1 MSYGWRVFQPVKRTR
16 AKAHGKTLQYVLEE
30 QSDRAWLC
38 KAGVAQMIVEAG
50 YIQITEALLGYGKE
64 FVFYSKGDGKPL
76 VALKQTN
83 EKR

>member
-1 MSYGWRVFQPVKRTR
+1 MV
-16 AKAHGKTLQYVLEE
+16 
-30 QSDRAWLC
+30 C
-38 KAGVAQMIVEAG
+38 KAGVAQMIVETG

-64 FVFYSKGDGKPL
+64 SVFYSKGDGKPL